1 MKVRF
6 NVFINALKNR
16 NLTLMEFCNKSQ
28 TIPRAL
34 VIYLSGKPITF
45 DKKRMLWAKVLDVP
59 HDKLFYLEA

>member
-1 MKVRF
+1 
-6 NVFINALKNR
+6 
-16 NLTLMEFCNKSQ
+16 MEFCNKSQ

-59 HDKLFYLEA
+59 HDKLFYSEA

>member
-6 NVFINALKNR
+6 DVFIKALNKQ
-16 NLTLMEFCNKSQ
+16 NLTLMEFSNKAQ

-45 DKKRMLWAKVLDVP
+45 NKKRQMWAKVLDVP
-59 HDKLFYLEA
+59 HNELFY